1 MATWDEQNRIR
12 KTNTYG
18 RSKNTSYLHLLKVQM
33 LLETEQIETS
43 EILFHLKRW
52 HFDGSGIVA
61 PVLSEM
67 HKEEEPTKA
76 YRQ

>member
-1 MATWDEQNRIR
+1 MC
-12 KTNTYG
+12 
-18 RSKNTSYLHLLKVQM
+18 LLKVQM

-52 HFDGSGIVA
+52 SFGGSGIVA
-61 PVLSEM
+61 PLLPEM